1 MLCSL
6 THNELDPDG
15 LINRSR
21 QSMEIS
27 RQDISWNY
35 FIPIDNEVETVFISL
50 EPFTGGVTMSAG
62 PTTCLRFLL
71 WPAGWPLHSL
81 WLVLCNNHSC
91 LTARGGTASAQF
103 YFQICPH
110 QFSFPSFSVPLN
122 KGGAH
127 CPQSTTSTHF
137 SINNCCRSLPSPVV
151 GDNSCLMAQGED
163 NQSGV
168 WSDRT
173 APNVSLNV
181 SVGHWAVVCG
191 SGQ

>member
-1 MLCSL
+1 M
-6 THNELDPDG
+6 
-15 LINRSR
+15 RRR
-21 QSMEIS
+21 QSLFRLNPLLVVLQC
-27 RQDISWNY
+27 RQDQPPVWDFYCGRLGDLCTHYDSY
-35 FIPIDNEVETVFISL
+35 CVTTTPASL
-50 EPFTGGVTMSAG
+50 PEEEQHQLSSTS
-62 PTTCLRFLL
+62 R
-71 WPAGWPLHSL
+71 S
-81 WLVLCNNHSC
+81 VL
-91 LTARGGTASAQF
+91 
-103 YFQICPH
+103 I
-110 QFSFPSFSVPLN
+110 SFPSFSVPLN

-137 SINNCCRSLPSPVV
+137 SINNCCRSQPQPCC